1 MRLRLSSKIWAC
13 AVLCLVV
20 MQAAASMLLQKSYR
34 LNAITDWITLV
45 LMFSAAAAFARNVSG
60 SNRRQRL
67 VWILLGGG
75 YAIEAGSQILWMH
88 WELVVKQ
95 TPAMSLGDAATF
107 LAWTALILGFAMRPH
122 VEPTSQHQRL
132 GTLDLLLLLLT
143 GLYLYLFLVTPW
155 QYLAPEPHSYA
166 PAYKFLALAQDVILL
181 SIVAHG
187 WLHSSGRWRHFYAL
201 LTAIVAFDTVM
212 EYVVDT
218 LAEAGVYFSGGWYD
232 STTAVCLAGMTLAA
246 LLAQGLEP
254 VSERGDPDSERYWR
268 WASRLAAPVT
278 LILPLLAAWSF
289 LDRSLPN
296 SVWTFRV
303 VLSLAAVVVF
313 AFVGFVK
320 QARLE
325 KELASANHE
334 LLDASVTD
342 LLTGV
347 RNRRFFTNSI
357 EADVQQV
364 LRLFASN
371 PSADLHNRDLVFYL
385 IDIDHFKKVNDQFG
399 HRIGDQILTEVAR
412 RINSA
417 ARLSDAVI
425 RWGGEEFLLL
435 SRYTDR
441 KEAHVLANR
450 VLDAVGSKPYR
461 PELNKGEVRK
471 ADLRITC
478 SVGWAVFP
486 WNEMEPKL
494 VAHEQVL
501 VLADYALYQAKG
513 SGRNIA
519 VGLLPE
525 GETVRGGTVAP
536 TIYING
542 IPASPVTTPGP
553 QIEEISATRQVTTAA
568 KTAAASSTVG

>member
-1 MRLRLSSKIWAC
+1 MIA
-13 AVLCLVV
+13 
-20 MQAAASMLLQKSYR
+20 QALASLLLTKSYP
-34 LNAITDWITLV
+34 LTAITDSIIFV
-45 LMFSAAAAFARNVSG
+45 LMVSAAVAFGRNAFSAPRP
-60 SNRRQRL
+60 QRL

-75 YAIEAGSQILWMH
+75 YAVESCSQILWMH

-95 TPAMSLGDAATF
+95 TPAMSLGDAGIF
-107 LAWTALILGFAMRPH
+107 LAWTILILGFALRPH
-122 VEPTSQHQRL
+122 VEPTPQHQRL
-132 GTLDLLLLLLT
+132 GTLDLLLLLMA
-143 GLYLYLFLVTPW
+143 GLYLYLFLVIPW
-155 QYLAPEPHSYA
+155 QYLAPEPHSYG
-166 PAYKFLALAQDVILL
+166 PAYKFLALAQDVVLL

-187 WLHSSGRWRHFYAL
+187 WLHSSGRWRNFYAL
-201 LTAIVAFDTVM
+201 LTVIVAFDTVM

-218 LAEAGVYFSGGWYD
+218 LAEAGVYFSGSWYD
-232 STTAVCLAGMTLAA
+232 STTAACLAGMTFAA
-246 LLAQGLEP
+246 LMAHRLEP
-254 VSERGDPDSERYWR
+254 VSEYGDLNTERYWR

-296 SVWTFRV
+296 SVWKFRV

-313 AFVGFVK
+313 AFVGIVK

-325 KELASANHE
+325 KELANANHE
-334 LLDASVTD
+334 LLDASLTD

-364 LRLFASN
+364 LRSFVSN

-399 HRIGDQILTEVAR
+399 HKIGDHVLAEVAR

-441 KEAHVLANR
+441 TEAHTLATR
-450 VLDAVGSKPYR
+450 ILDSVGSRPYR
-461 PELNKGEVRK
+461 VEGAN

-478 SVGWAVFP
+478 SIGWAVFP
-486 WNEMEPKL
+486 WLPAEPKL
-494 VAHEQVL
+494 VDHEQVL
-501 VLADYALYQAKG
+501 VLSDYALYQAKG
-513 SGRNIA
+513 SGRNRA
-519 VGLLPE
+519 VGLLPA
-525 GETVRGGTVAP
+525 GETVRGGTVASA
-536 TIYING
+536 IYING

-553 QIEEISATRQVTTAA
+553 HIERVSAPDDTTTPG
-568 KTAAASSTVG
+568 KTSAASASS